1 MISSCRSF
9 LSRRVFC
16 AVAPAALLS
25 GQSVATVF
33 GRIRFRNGQPAVG
46 FTVAAGSRFN
56 YTDLDGNY
64 RILNVPYGQ
73 YTMEIRQG
81 SRSIRKVALKVAAP
95 RVQHDEIL

>member
-1 MISSCRSF
+1 M
-9 LSRRVFC
+9 FC
-16 AVAPAALLS
+16 IAAPAALLA
-25 GQSVATVF
+25 QNVATVF
-33 GRIRFRNGQPAVG
+33 GRIRFRNGKPAVG

-81 SRSIRKVALKVAAP
+81 SKSIRKVALKVAAP
-95 RVQHDEIL
+95 RVQHDEVL